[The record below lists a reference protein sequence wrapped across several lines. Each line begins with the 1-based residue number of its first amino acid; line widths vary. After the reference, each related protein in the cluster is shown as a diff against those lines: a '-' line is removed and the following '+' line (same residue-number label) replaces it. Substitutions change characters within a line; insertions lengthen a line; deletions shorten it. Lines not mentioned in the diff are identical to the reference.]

1 MNVEIGALRLVLKA
15 HDCWQPIATKI
26 MMPRERHDV
35 AKTLTPEQEG
45 ALLGAS
51 ARTGLARHT
60 ATVLALNTA
69 MEKDE
74 TRLLR
79 WSQVDFE

>member
-1 MNVEIGALRLVLKA
+1 MDVETKSTRWNSCRHIAL
-15 HDCWQPIATKI
+15 TT
-26 MMPRERHDV
+26 V

-69 MEKDE
+69 MGKDE